1 MKQEIF
7 ELKVELTNLGKESQ
21 LESWIETEDSQT
33 LSKVNNVNEKLHET
47 MGKLVNLQ
55 AQRAVLIKAIQNE
68 IRGEGEEEQSRKS
81 LKERTTI
88 KKKGSRFS
96 NLGKQRTE
104 IRKEMRKA
112 KKNQQELERKVR
124 LTENSFKQIST
135 ELKVKQ
141 KQKEDLILFKKKSE
155 RNKNSCNVDQ
165 DLVKKYQSASSE
177 ELIKKI
183 KKLSKKS
190 HQYTEKDKV
199 IYNKLDHIQNKQT
212 IYQDQVKIIKENKGT
227 VANQLEICD
236 RKIEELSE
244 DYFNNFKDNFFRYF
258 RIFEPRFVVRANLVN
273 LTQKSLR

>member
-244 DYFNNFKDNFFRYF
+244 DYFNNFKENFFRYF